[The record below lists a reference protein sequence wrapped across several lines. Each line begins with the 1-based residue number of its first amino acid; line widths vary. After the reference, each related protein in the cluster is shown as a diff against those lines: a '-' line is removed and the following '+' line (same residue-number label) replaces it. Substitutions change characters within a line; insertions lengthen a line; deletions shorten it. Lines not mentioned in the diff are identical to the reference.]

1 MNTNNLVVFLPAL
14 LAGSVGL
21 VLFIIAGSSILNA
34 FKTRS
39 WVRIAQIRPNEVQF
53 RRKRP
58 VNPNIICMLPM
69 HEEKRPDQK
78 LW

>member
-21 VLFIIAGSSILNA
+21 ILFIITFNSILNA
-34 FKTRS
+34 FKARS
-39 WVRIAQIRPNEVQF
+39 FARTTQVRPNDVQF
-53 RRKRP
+53 RRRRP
-58 VNPNIICMLPM
+58 VNPNIICMLPV
-69 HEEKRPDQK
+69 HEEERPEQR